1 MKILATVLLGPGS
14 ESVVGE
20 AIASVAK
27 HVDGYILIES
37 GGGDAAC
44 QSALDKCYELGKAAT
59 TRTYTWTGDYG
70 AARQAALDW
79 ARHIEGG
86 CDYALTLDPDERVEL
101 HDSFRSHLEA
111 YPEVEVWIVADADT
125 GYFKERVIRT
135 SASVHWHGRVCEF
148 LAGREVAGSKLPGV
162 FRELPKSLDAE
173 NRRFARGVVE
183 CQRMIDEGDDCYR
196 WRRHLGTCLMGMGRQ
211 AEALEQYE
219 KALPLA
225 SHADETAWMRYLVC
239 EQYVLADRMPEARAL
254 AATGI
259 ADHAGFLP
267 EFGWILAYTDM
278 KADRMQNASRWAQ
291 LVLNT
296 PPDKTR
302 IGFRG
307 QNCKK
312 GAKQILTALHNA
324 TPIGELVE
332 CHGIKVATAGLS
344 ENMKKVLAD
353 GKMETA
359 ELGLLTGLLTKDDS
373 VLELGGGCGLLATYC
388 ARHAGSVVTV
398 EADPQMVP
406 VISATFQANGV
417 SPKLLVGAVSGS
429 GDDMVLDRKPDFWST
444 KTLEAWPEAQNT
456 VPGLK
461 LSALLAEHSPTVV
474 VCDIEGAEATLVDT
488 PLPETVR
495 AFMVETHGSSVG
507 KAVDKWLTGQGLS
520 CGQTSG
526 RCKLYLRSANG

>member
-20 AIASVAK
+20 AIASVAN
-27 HVDGYILIES
+27 HVDGYLLIES
-37 GGGDAAC
+37 GGGGAALR
-44 QSALDKCYELGKAAT
+44 AAYEAVTKPAT
-59 TRTYTWTGDYG
+59 TLHYDWVGDYG
-70 AARQAALDW
+70 AARQFALNM
-79 ARHIEGG
+79 ARATGA
-86 CDYALTLDPDERVEL
+86 DYAMTLDPDERLDL
-101 HDSFRSHLEA
+101 HESFRSHIEA
-111 YPEVEVWIVADADT
+111 YPQVEVWIVPDAET

-135 SASVHWHGRVCEF
+135 DAPVFWHGRVCEF
-148 LAGREVAGSKLPGV
+148 LAGREVAGSKLPGT
-162 FRELPKSLDAE
+162 FRELPKSKEAE
-173 NRRFARGVVE
+173 DRRMARGIVE

-239 EQYVLADRMPEARAL
+239 EQYVLTNRMDEARAL
-254 AATGI
+254 AATGL
-259 ADHAGFLP
+259 AEHAGFMP

-307 QNCKK
+307 QNCKR
-312 GAKQILTALHNA
+312 GARQILTVLHSA
-324 TPIGELVE
+324 PESGETVE
-332 CHGIKVATAGLS
+332 CHGIKVPTAGMS
-344 ENMKKVLAD
+344 DKMKKVLAD
-353 GKMETA
+353 GKMEKA
-359 ELGLLTGLLTKDDS
+359 ELGLLTGLLTKDDT
-373 VLELGGGCGLLATYC
+373 VLELGGGCGLVAVHC
-388 ARHAGSVVTV
+388 AKAARSVVTV
-398 EADPQMVP
+398 EADPQMAP
-406 VISATFQANGV
+406 IIQATFVANCV
-417 SPKLLVGAVSGS
+417 KPTLLVGAVNGT
-429 GDDMVLDRKPDFWST
+429 GDAMALERKPDFWST
-444 KTLEAWPEAQNT
+444 KTHPVGFDGGDT
-456 VPGLK
+456 VPGIK
-461 LSALLAEHSPTVV
+461 LSTLLTEHAPTVV

-488 PLPETVR
+488 DLPATVR
-495 AFMVETHGSSVG
+495 AFMVETHGSTVG
-507 KAVDKWLTGQGLS
+507 KAVDKWLTEQGFS